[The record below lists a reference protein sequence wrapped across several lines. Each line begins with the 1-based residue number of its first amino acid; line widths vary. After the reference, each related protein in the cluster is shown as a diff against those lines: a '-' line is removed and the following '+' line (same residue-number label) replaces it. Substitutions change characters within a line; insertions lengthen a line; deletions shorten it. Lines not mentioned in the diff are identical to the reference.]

1 MNKKNNLLAGF
12 ARVTITP
19 PLGVPLAGYFLERP
33 ASGVLDDLEIQ
44 ALALSDGQHKAVI
57 LVADLLG
64 VKACDL
70 NPIREQIAQALE
82 TSVEAVFIACT
93 HTHTG
98 PQISKNA
105 TGELPKKWHFY
116 RKTLTT
122 KFVDAAVM
130 AAQDLRTA
138 KMGWGV
144 GNAPNIAFI
153 RRFRMKDGKV
163 RTNPGVGNPDILAP
177 IGEVDER
184 VNVLRFARETGDI
197 VLVNFGVH
205 PDTVGGC
212 LVSADY
218 PRFVRQT
225 LEASIEGSHVLFLNG
240 AQGDVNHVNVN
251 AKDGDK
257 NELVPMFDDCDRG
270 YGHARHMGRTIAGA
284 VLQVYGKVNFT
295 DVEKISF
302 ANHICTVPS
311 NMPEADQLPLA
322 REYAKLH
329 EDGRDC
335 DIPYHGMDLTTVVAE
350 ALRMLRLEHGP
361 DSFELPVS
369 AIAIGPAVLVGI
381 PGEPF
386 TGIGRGIKEGSN
398 FAITLPC
405 CCANGY
411 EGYFPMQEAYDEGG
425 YEARSSNFKAGVAE
439 KLIDAGVALIKTL

>member
-1 MNKKNNLLAGF
+1 MKNNLQAGF

-19 PLGVPLAGYFLERP
+19 PLGVPLAGYFIERP
-33 ASGVLDDLEIQ
+33 AAGVLDDLEVQ
-44 ALALSDGQHKAVI
+44 ALALSDGKNKAAI

-70 NPIREQIAQALE
+70 QPIREKIAQALQ
-82 TSVEAVFIACT
+82 TSVEAVFIAST
-93 HTHTG
+93 HTHTA

-105 TGELPKKWHFY
+105 TGELPEKWHFY
-116 RKTLTT
+116 LKTLSS

-130 AAQDLRTA
+130 AEQDLKPA
-138 KMGWGV
+138 KMGYAV

-163 RTNPGVGNPDILAP
+163 RTNPGVGNPDILGP
-177 IGEVDER
+177 IGTVDER
-184 VNVLRFARETGDI
+184 VNVLRFARDEGDI
-197 VLVNFGVH
+197 VLCNFGVH

-212 LVSADY
+212 FVSADY

-225 LEASIEGSHVLFLNG
+225 LEATIEGCHALFLNG
-240 AQGDVNHVNVN
+240 AQGDVNHVNVH
-251 AKDGDK
+251 AKNGDK
-257 NELVPMFDDCDRG
+257 NGLAPQFDDCDRG
-270 YGHARHMGRTIAGA
+270 YAHTRHMGQTIAGA

-295 DVEKISF
+295 DVEKLKF
-302 ANHICTVPS
+302 ANDFCNIPA
-311 NMPEADQLPLA
+311 NLPEEKDLPLA

-329 EDGRDC
+329 EAGRDC
-335 DIPYHGMDLTTVVAE
+335 DIPYKGMELTTVVAE

-361 DSFELPVS
+361 AGFDLPLS
-369 AIAIGPAVLVGI
+369 AIAVGPAVLVGI

-386 TGIGRGIKEGSN
+386 TGIGREIKDGSP
-398 FAITLPC
+398 FEITLPC

-411 EGYFPMQEAYDEGG
+411 EGYFPMQDAYDEGG

-439 KLIDAGVALIKTL
+439 KLIAAGVELTKKVR